1 VAGRGPAPKPAGRR
15 ARANKD
21 PLGVTVLPACE
32 PSEAPDLPDF
42 HIEKDGQLVDF
53 SWSPLTKQWWKT
65 WCESPQASLFTS
77 TDWQE
82 LLTTAIIA
90 NRFYRGDMTVAGE
103 LRLRVAKFGATPE
116 DRARL
121 RIVFADA
128 DEKEAKRAPGTSA
141 RERYGKLR
149 AVGED

>member
-1 VAGRGPAPKPAGRR
+1 MAGRGPAPKPAARR
-15 ARANKD
+15 ARVNKD
-21 PLGVTVLPACE
+21 PLGVTVLPAVA
-32 PSEAPDLPDF
+32 PSEPPDLPDF
-42 HIEKDGQLVDF
+42 HIEKDGRLVEF
-53 SWSPLTKQWWKT
+53 VWSPLTRQWWRT
-65 WCESPQASLFTS
+65 WCESPQSSLFTA

-90 NRFYRGDMTVAGE
+90 NRFYRGDVSVAGE

-128 DEKEAKRAPGTSA
+128 DERESKRGPGQSA
-141 RERYGKLR
+141 RERYGKLK
-149 AVGED
+149 AVGEG